1 MEFPHF
7 NYENKNEETPKPE
20 DIIKGNDNSEKIKD
34 ALISKEDEINAALK
48 GKTKLDLPKSIEQM
62 DVDELN
68 LSLEQ
73 ALEIEDYEAAAKIR
87 DILGNK

>member
-1 MEFPHF
+1 
-7 NYENKNEETPKPE
+7 
-20 DIIKGNDNSEKIKD
+20 
-34 ALISKEDEINAALK
+34 
-48 GKTKLDLPKSIEQM
+48 M